1 MAFQRE
7 TAGNTECYFSFQRSV
22 DEDQT
27 LIQDLEELLELKKE
41 INRMREAS
49 EAPGLDSRS
58 KYLHLQDL
66 QSLLERLKTLKEQV
80 EANNGA
86 VSQAGKATDTY
97 YSESP
102 DVVHFC
108 DLQLVE
114 TVPDVLEEKDLSH
127 QLTSKSI
134 FEVRKSQCLNIGKL
148 LFESLAWKQ
157 QCENLIGNFFCP
169 FFTRL
174 G

>member
-1 MAFQRE
+1 M
-7 TAGNTECYFSFQRSV
+7 

-27 LIQDLEELLELKKE
+27 LIRDLEELLELKKE

-86 VSQAGKATDTY
+86 TTTTKNGRKKKPTQNTY

-102 DVVHFC
+102 DLVHFC

-134 FEVRKSQCLNIGKL
+134 FEVH
-148 LFESLAWKQ
+148 
-157 QCENLIGNFFCP
+157 FFC
-169 FFTRL
+169 L
-174 G
+174 LKIHMCEAHSA

>member
-1 MAFQRE
+1 MA
-7 TAGNTECYFSFQRSV
+7 
-22 DEDQT
+22 EDQT
-27 LIQDLEELLELKKE
+27 LIKDLEELLELKKE

-80 EANNGA
+80 EANNRGA
-86 VSQAGKATDTY
+86 GATTTKNGRKPPTQNT

-102 DVVHFC
+102 DLVHFC

-114 TVPDVLEEKDLSH
+114 TVPDILEEKDLSH

-134 FEVRKSQCLNIGKL
+134 FEVRKI
-148 LFESLAWKQ
+148 
-157 QCENLIGNFFCP
+157 
-169 FFTRL
+169 
-174 G
+174 

>member
-1 MAFQRE
+1 M
-7 TAGNTECYFSFQRSV
+7 

-27 LIQDLEELLELKKE
+27 LIRDLEELLELKKE

-80 EANNGA
+80 EANNG
-86 VSQAGKATDTY
+86 GATTTKNGRKKKPTQNTY

-102 DVVHFC
+102 DLVHFC

-134 FEVRKSQCLNIGKL
+134 FEVHLKIMSIH
-148 LFESLAWKQ
+148 
-157 QCENLIGNFFCP
+157 FFLP
-169 FFTRL
+169 AKNSHV
-174 G
+174 

>member
-1 MAFQRE
+1 M
-7 TAGNTECYFSFQRSV
+7 

-27 LIQDLEELLELKKE
+27 LIKDLEELLELKKE

-80 EANNGA
+80 EANNGG
-86 VSQAGKATDTY
+86 AGATTTQNGGRKPPTQNT

-102 DVVHFC
+102 DLVHFC

-134 FEVRKSQCLNIGKL
+134 FEVRKI
-148 LFESLAWKQ
+148 
-157 QCENLIGNFFCP
+157 
-169 FFTRL
+169 
-174 G
+174 